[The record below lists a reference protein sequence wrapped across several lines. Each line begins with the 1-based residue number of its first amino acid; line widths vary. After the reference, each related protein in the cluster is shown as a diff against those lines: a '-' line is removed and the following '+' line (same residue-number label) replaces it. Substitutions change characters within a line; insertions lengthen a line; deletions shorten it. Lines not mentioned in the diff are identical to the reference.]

1 MNKKGLLSDDLY
13 SEGGVAREQYGIG
26 GKIADKIA
34 RVIARRNKLEK
45 ELNSEQISSSKQ
57 SQTIK
62 DIEMTDN
69 QIESLEKQATSP
81 ENIEAS
87 AMLEGEMSDTY
98 NTLIQKG
105 YSKDRASE
113 IVEEVFEN
121 RNYSELEEALKR
133 TPKMEGGTMIKKN
146 RMQYETGGSLLAD
159 DMPMMSEDME
169 MSPEPMDSDEVM
181 EDNYVD
187 FVISQALSEEQQ
199 EFLNEQLEGN
209 DMLSV
214 IFDQVVE
221 AASEFTG
228 DGPVEG
234 PGTGVSDD
242 IPARLSDGEFV
253 FTAKAVEEIGED
265 TLMSMMK
272 EAEAGAD
279 ERQQLA
285 VGGMPDMEEEIKKD
299 QFGNSIESD
308 ITDDEIRKGMLS
320 TNPRLK

>member
-1 MNKKGLLSDDLY
+1 MLKPDYLDLDKDGNTTEPMKKASEERKPLYGGGAGASKKRMSYQEGGSLLSDD
-13 SEGGVAREQYGIG
+13 
-26 GKIADKIA
+26 
-34 RVIARRNKLEK
+34 
-45 ELNSEQISSSKQ
+45 
-57 SQTIK
+57 
-62 DIEMTDN
+62 M
-69 QIESLEKQATSP
+69 P
-81 ENIEAS
+81 
-87 AMLEGEMSDTY
+87 M
-98 NTLIQKG
+98 
-105 YSKDRASE
+105 
-113 IVEEVFEN
+113 
-121 RNYSELEEALKR
+121 
-133 TPKMEGGTMIKKN
+133 
-146 RMQYETGGSLLAD
+146 
-159 DMPMMSEDME
+159 DMPMGEQETPMMPAV
-169 MSPEPMDSDEVM
+169 MPEMDSDEVM

-228 DGPVEG
+228 DGPVKG

>member
-1 MNKKGLLSDDLY
+1 MKSMLKPDYIDLDKDGNTTEPMQEAAEERKPMYGGGAGASKK
-13 SEGGVAREQYGIG
+13 R
-26 GKIADKIA
+26 
-34 RVIARRNKLEK
+34 
-45 ELNSEQISSSKQ
+45 
-57 SQTIK
+57 
-62 DIEMTDN
+62 
-69 QIESLEKQATSP
+69 
-81 ENIEAS
+81 
-87 AMLEGEMSDTY
+87 MSY
-98 NTLIQKG
+98 Q
-105 YSKDRASE
+105 E
-113 IVEEVFEN
+113 
-121 RNYSELEEALKR
+121 
-133 TPKMEGGTMIKKN
+133 
-146 RMQYETGGSLLAD
+146 GGSLLND

-181 EDNYVD
+181 EENYVD
-187 FVISQALSEEQQ
+187 FVVSQTLTEEQQ

-214 IFDQVVE
+214 IFDQVIE

-253 FTAKAVEEIGED
+253 FTAKAVEEIGADNLEA
-265 TLMSMMK
+265 MMK

-279 ERQQLA
+279 ERQELA